1 MVSTPLSA
9 GAAEHLEHTAM
20 QILQFKIL
28 TLIDNKE
35 EIDKFNN
42 TIETYLKDGKIIPLV
57 QGLKR
62 VIKIP
67 ARLQLFDDVRRIVPL
82 RQQMEYNLIVP
93 YTSNRTRNVE
103 LKRRAPSY
111 DFGFSIRGGREHG
124 TGFFVS
130 HVEPNS
136 EAFFQGLKVGDQ
148 FVRINGFSVEFAIHR
163 EVLQLIKSSTHLYLR
178 VRSVGMIPVKDGQHY
193 HDMTEE
199 ELTLLLRYNRPE
211 RVSLPA
217 NIGSSRRSGIV
228 TAREV
233 PPNLGKAGRSV
244 SLSSVIKKQ
253 DPLSWQV
260 VEGLR
265 STSPTYPSG
274 RVLTRAQSESNVLDR
289 HLEETNDI
297 KLYLDLSQHNS
308 LGVSIC
314 RGNKNRTGIFIQSI
328 REHSLAAEAGF
339 LPGDQIIECN
349 GTNFE
354 FIDFN
359 DAVKILKEGKNL
371 DLVIRRGLGTEFFGE
386 SSGYNS
392 SSSSVN
398 GDHHA
403 DGGKRLSLITED
415 PEDGERSRSNSRRG
429 PDETLAVVMEH
440 PADTVDSKLQ
450 EKLVKVLVHQ
460 EEEEARMNPLAQ
472 SSSGSSLSSFS
483 SAVSLEAKRRAERRE
498 DDDNIS
504 VASQDKRR
512 QHEIAITAL
521 PAERRQK
528 HAQLMQ
534 EFQQVHSKM
543 FSSTVSSHKDFTS
556 HKRASRQSF
565 YSAGNTPVDGDMP
578 QRHESAVAAGKP
590 LVTVRAYEDRVA
602 SARKVSERNASIAAL
617 ITRQEMHSDAR
628 KSSEVVEM
636 PSLDTLTLSP
646 NPNQIKPPAVYFGGK
661 PGKSTPGVVT
671 ITEYP
676 TDRRPNPNKF
686 EFLGQTNGHN
696 GIHHHDDQQSALSS
710 ELNSTLSRSNLRQLS
725 EPMPTPPPPPLS
737 PHLQDNHH
745 EAPARAQSPESI
757 RIDMNGDAS
766 SELRRARSKLSAIN
780 ALARARSPPPVIARK
795 PIAIPYSELVNQSN
809 QVAFDLPIG
818 TQTGHA
824 FEQSPRFDRSPSPEA
839 AKQPLVHKPPSPPA
853 HKQPDQVTVNGGNR
867 TAMIMDALSNRVTIK
882 FPNGNNANSAGTR
895 GLDSLLATEP
905 PGHGILKNND
915 ANTELQQKHKALI
928 QQKSI
933 TFGEITT
940 MMTWFISPNFKYSVT
955 SWKKDRHD

>member
-556 HKRASRQSF
+556 HK
-565 YSAGNTPVDGDMP
+565 
-578 QRHESAVAAGKP
+578 
-590 LVTVRAYEDRVA
+590 DRVA

-933 TFGEITT
+933 TFGEISQ
-940 MMTWFISPNFKYSVT
+940 I
-955 SWKKDRHD
+955 

>member
-1 MVSTPLSA
+1 MVSTPLST
-9 GAAEHLEHTAM
+9 GATEHLEHTAM

-42 TIETYLKDGKIIPLV
+42 TIEIYLKDGKIIPLV
-57 QGLKR
+57 QGIKR
-62 VIKIP
+62 VIKVP

-136 EAFFQGLKVGDQ
+136 EAFFQNLKVGDQ

-178 VRSVGMIPVKDGQHY
+178 VRSVGMIPVKD
-193 HDMTEE
+193 
-199 ELTLLLRYNRPE
+199 
-211 RVSLPA
+211 
-217 NIGSSRRSGIV
+217 
-228 TAREV
+228 
-233 PPNLGKAGRSV
+233 
-244 SLSSVIKKQ
+244 KKQ

-556 HKRASRQSF
+556 HK
-565 YSAGNTPVDGDMP
+565 
-578 QRHESAVAAGKP
+578 
-590 LVTVRAYEDRVA
+590 DRVA

-696 GIHHHDDQQSALSS
+696 GTHHHDDQQSALSS

-839 AKQPLVHKPPSPPA
+839 AKQPLVHKPPSPPVY
-853 HKQPDQVTVNGGNR
+853 KQQQPDQVTVNGGNR

-905 PGHGILKNND
+905 AGHGILKNND
-915 ANTELQQKHKALI
+915 ANTELQKKHNALI

-940 MMTWFISPNFKYSVT
+940 MMTCIEIR
-955 SWKKDRHD
+955 D

>member
-1 MVSTPLSA
+1 MVSTPLST
-9 GAAEHLEHTAM
+9 GATEHLEHTAM

-42 TIETYLKDGKIIPLV
+42 TIEIYLKDGKIIPLV
-57 QGLKR
+57 QGIKR
-62 VIKIP
+62 VIKVP

-136 EAFFQGLKVGDQ
+136 EAFFQNLKVGDQ

-217 NIGSSRRSGIV
+217 NIGSSRRSGVV

-233 PPNLGKAGRSV
+233 PPSLGKTGRSV

-556 HKRASRQSF
+556 HK
-565 YSAGNTPVDGDMP
+565 
-578 QRHESAVAAGKP
+578 
-590 LVTVRAYEDRVA
+590 DRVA

-696 GIHHHDDQQSALSS
+696 GTHHHDDQQSALSS

-839 AKQPLVHKPPSPPA
+839 AKQPLVHKPPSPPVY
-853 HKQPDQVTVNGGNR
+853 KQQQPDQVTVNGGNR

-905 PGHGILKNND
+905 AGH
-915 ANTELQQKHKALI
+915 EPQ
-928 QQKSI
+928 
-933 TFGEITT
+933 
-940 MMTWFISPNFKYSVT
+940 
-955 SWKKDRHD
+955 

>member
-556 HKRASRQSF
+556 HK
-565 YSAGNTPVDGDMP
+565 
-578 QRHESAVAAGKP
+578 
-590 LVTVRAYEDRVA
+590 DRVA

-940 MMTWFISPNFKYSVT
+940 MMTCIEIR
-955 SWKKDRHD
+955 D

>member
-556 HKRASRQSF
+556 HK
-565 YSAGNTPVDGDMP
+565 
-578 QRHESAVAAGKP
+578 
-590 LVTVRAYEDRVA
+590 DRVA

-933 TFGEITT
+933 TFGE
-940 MMTWFISPNFKYSVT
+940 M
-955 SWKKDRHD
+955 